1 MNRNCN
7 SQIILAGTIVMIEKT
22 PKQTDIPVH
31 NKQCTVT
38 LKINQLS
45 GNKSVSENS
54 LVRLLAVSPEIQDRL
69 KNYHTGDHIQAA
81 VDIQDG
87 KNICFIRCHRCG
99 YHIAYQREG
108 ILQMKDLEPAGD
120 EADLNIVEGTF
131 IVRTD
136 PVLAEKEHDFMTY
149 IFLANE
155 TSEGKEKAEPG
166 LIWISKR
173 VYKGSEDSLSEIS
186 KNNLVKIKGSLV
198 QNIVQMRKCC
208 PYCFH
213 TFKKS
218 VTVTEI
224 VALEVKRI

>member
-1 MNRNCN
+1 LNRNCN
-7 SQIILAGTIVMIEKT
+7 SSIILTGTIVRIEKT
-22 PKQTDIPVH
+22 SRQTDIPLR
-31 NKQCTVT
+31 NAKTTVT
-38 LKINQLS
+38 LNINQQS
-45 GNKSVSENS
+45 GSKSIRDDS
-54 LVRLLAVSPEIQDRL
+54 LIRLFVASPKIQDRM
-69 KNYHTGDHIQAA
+69 KDFHPGDRIRAA
-81 VDIQDG
+81 VDICEE
-87 KNICFIRCHRCG
+87 NRLLFFRCPRCG

-108 ILQMKDLEPAGD
+108 ILQMKDLETAGD

-155 TSEGKEKAEPG
+155 TSGGKEKAEPG

-173 VYKGSEDSLSEIS
+173 VYKGSEESLSEIR
-186 KNNLVKIKGSLV
+186 KNNLVKIKGSVV

-213 TFKKS
+213 AFKKNI
-218 VTVTEI
+218 TATEI